1 MVVAHCCYCGG
12 RGGVGDASR
21 KAPRDDAAGCDWW
34 AKLEQEATKKRI
46 QEDIAKYT
54 GCFKRDLEL

>member
-1 MVVAHCCYCGG
+1 M
-12 RGGVGDASR
+12 GDASR

-34 AKLEQEATKKRI
+34 AKLGQEATKKRI